1 MVHFDSDPVVSLISL
16 AVVTCGEQAKLSSL
30 AISIWE
36 KEVSIH

>member
-1 MVHFDSDPVVSLISL
+1 MVHFDSDPVVSLVSL
-16 AVVTCGEQAKLSSL
+16 VVVSWEEQASLSSL